1 MTSPVLLT
9 KLSKFNNTDFELF
22 NMYCNATSKSFE
34 TVADEFNTCIDNIKY
49 LTEKQYDFSWITE
62 NAKTFEVNR
71 GDFKNVRYPDVF
83 KRRVLHFSRLSNC
96 SAKITL
102 LAN

>member
-22 NMYCNATSKSFE
+22 SMYSNATSKSFE
-34 TVADEFNTCIDNIKY
+34 TAADEFNTCIDNIKY

-62 NAKTFEVNR
+62 NDKIFER
-71 GDFKNVRYPDVF
+71 AFE
-83 KRRVLHFSRLSNC
+83 
-96 SAKITL
+96 
-102 LAN
+102 